1 MAEQIVINFKILIEM
16 IRIRLKKF
24 VNVEELLRDGYSLV
38 NVADSVSYYAKPV
51 GKYEIQIKKS
61 FPSNVRIKNWDDNRT
76 PWILMKFLLDLESGL
91 SVGNQIKVWDKNRF
105 YILDV
110 QDTLDLIKELNKFTD
125 VRKRLQHWYSDF
137 LEGNLKL

>member
-1 MAEQIVINFKILIEM
+1 MAEQIVINFLNSIKM

-38 NVADSVSYYAKPV
+38 NVADSVSYYTKPV
-51 GKYEIQIKKS
+51 GKYEIQIKTS

-76 PWILMKFLLDLESGL
+76 PWILMKFLLDLEGGL
-91 SVGNQIKVWDKNRF
+91 NIENQIKIWDKNRF
-105 YILDV
+105 YILNV
-110 QDTLDLIKELNKFTD
+110 QDTLDLIKELNKFID